1 MNILS
6 RRHNRILVVRPD
18 RIGDVVL
25 STPVFHTLK
34 ESFPDSFIGAL
45 VSPYTSSLLTGNPY
59 LNVIITDDPLKE
71 NFRTKIKEIREF
83 RFDTALLLLPTKRL
97 AYLLFFAG
105 IPYRVGVGHILYE
118 VITFMHG
125 VSRKK
130 YNPLRHE
137 LDYML
142 DLPKKIGAEKIW
154 RKPEIFLNA
163 EEKESARKFLEQR
176 GFNTERPIV
185 GIHPGSGHS
194 SPNWQIERYSELAN
208 MLARSSVQ
216 TLVTGASHEKNQEDL
231 LLKMVDRSVKT
242 TYGELSLRELA
253 SVISQLS
260 LLFSSSTG
268 PMHVAAAVNT
278 PTVSMFCPL
287 TACSPKLWGP
297 VGNVSKIILP
307 PDDFCQS
314 KCPGDPHVCTFGNG
328 TDGIA
333 VRKVYDAI
341 IQSLNETDKILA
353 GGISENFD
361 LRGMK
366 KELR

>member
-1 MNILS
+1 M
-6 RRHNRILVVRPD
+6 VRPD

-34 ESFPDSFIGAL
+34 ESFPDSFIGAI
-45 VSPYTSSLLTGNPY
+45 VSPYTSLLLVGNPY
-59 LNVIITDDPLKE
+59 LNIIITDDPVKE
-71 NFRTKIKEIREF
+71 DFRTKVKEIRKF

-97 AYLLFFAG
+97 AYMLFLAG
-105 IPYRVGVGHILYE
+105 IPYRVGVGRILYE
-118 VITFMHG
+118 VITLMHA

-137 LDYML
+137 SDYML

-163 EEKESARKFLEQR
+163 EEKELARKFLER
-176 GFNTERPIV
+176 KGFNMDRPIV

-194 SPNWQIERYSELAN
+194 SPNWQIERYSELAS
-208 MLARSSVQ
+208 MLAQSNIQ
-216 TLVTGASHEKNQEDL
+216 TLVTGSSHEKNQENV
-231 LLKMVDRSVKT
+231 LLKMVDKNIKT
-242 TYGELSLRELA
+242 TFGELSLRELA

-260 LLFSSSTG
+260 LLVSSSTG
-268 PMHVAAAVNT
+268 PMHIAAALNI

-314 KCPGDPHVCTFGNG
+314 KCPGDPHVCTFGG
-328 TDGIA
+328 GIDGVA
-333 VRKVYDAI
+333 VRKVYDAT
-341 IQSLNETDKILA
+341 IQLINETGTILA
-353 GGISENFD
+353 GGISHNLNLSRMPE
-361 LRGMK
+361 
-366 KELR
+366 ELR